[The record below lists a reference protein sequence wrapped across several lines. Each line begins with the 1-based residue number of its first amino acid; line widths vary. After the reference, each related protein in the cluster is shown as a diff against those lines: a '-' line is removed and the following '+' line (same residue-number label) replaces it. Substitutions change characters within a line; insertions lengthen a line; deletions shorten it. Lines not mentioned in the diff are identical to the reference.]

1 MIKVNNA
8 PSRQELME
16 LIESNN
22 RVIDLDPAAV
32 KSGYCEQL
40 RFHNIEAFLSKFNT
54 GKTIEI
60 KNMHA
65 KEGTALRVTEL
76 AYAEH
81 DLHGYRT
88 TITLKE
94 DSLALLDTDKGIVYV
109 IGPDDET
116 WFVSTFAKIRGIK
129 LFEIAVHP
137 VYLREN
143 EYIMVSNDL
152 IQDRLE
158 RYL

>member
-1 MIKVNNA
+1 MIKVNNT

-22 RVIDLDPAAV
+22 RVIDLDPAAI

-40 RFHNIEAFLSKFNT
+40 RFHNIEAFLSKFT
-54 GKTIEI
+54 SGKTFEL
-60 KNMHA
+60 KNNHA
-65 KEGTALRVTEL
+65 KEGTSLRITEL
-76 AYAEH
+76 KYAEH

-88 TITLKE
+88 TVTLSQ

-116 WFVSTFAKIRGIK
+116 WFVSTFAKMRGIK

-137 VYLREN
+137 VYLREG
-143 EYIMVSNDL
+143 EYVMISNDL
-152 IQDRLE
+152 IRDRLE

>member
-1 MIKVNNA
+1 
-8 PSRQELME
+8 
-16 LIESNN
+16 
-22 RVIDLDPAAV
+22 
-32 KSGYCEQL
+32 
-40 RFHNIEAFLSKFNT
+40 
-54 GKTIEI
+54 
-60 KNMHA
+60 MHA

-81 DLHGYRT
+81 NLRGYRT

-143 EYIMVSNDL
+143 EFIMVSNDL
-152 IQDRLE
+152 IRDRLE

>member
-1 MIKVNNA
+1 MIKVNNT

-16 LIESNN
+16 LISSNN

-76 AYAEH
+76 GYAEH
-81 DLHGYRT
+81 DLRGYRT

-94 DSLALLDTDKGIVYV
+94 DSLALLDTDNGIVYV
-109 IGPDDET
+109 IGPDEES
-116 WFVSTFAKIRGIK
+116 WFVGTFAKVRGIK

-152 IQDRLE
+152 IQNRLE